1 MTTHTVPRK
10 PRPIGRRLAALAMLA
25 LFGAAVV
32 PSAHAQWQVNDANT
46 QGKIDDLKQNMND
59 NVGVKA
65 DGDGKTLNGNLD
77 AINKKFVIGTYNA
90 KQPGDRVDPPKSALP
105 ADDKNATG
113 PVSDAYCSDVPEPQQ
128 ANCKK
133 IVEIENAQYLY
144 MVTMYNNTTKRY
156 QTLKELLDERSNINT
171 DDPNQFGK
179 LQDNTNKLTAL
190 YNLLAID
197 QQQMQSVNYAYDAN
211 LNFLREQ
218 QAQLAKAANT
228 GQAPKSSGSGGDG
241 GGILGGLGI
250 SLPGGSDLNIGAAVT
265 ALTTGAVLK
274 TTLDQKK
281 SEAPAGMQHLSI
293 TNSW

>member
-1 MTTHTVPRK
+1 MTTHTVHRK
-10 PRPIGRRLAALAMLA
+10 PSPFGRRLVMLAMATL
-25 LFGAAVV
+25 LCGAMV
-32 PSAHAQWQVNDANT
+32 PSAHAQWHVTDETTHTKQDE
-46 QGKIDDLKQNMND
+46 LKDYMSQNIGN
-59 NVGVKA
+59 K
-65 DGDGKTLNGNLD
+65 GDSGTTTVNGNLD
-77 AINKKFVIGTYNA
+77 SINKKFVIGTYNA

-133 IVEIENAQYLY
+133 IVEIENAQYQY

-156 QTLKELLDERSNINT
+156 QTLKDLLDERSNINS

-274 TTLDQKK
+274 TTLEDKK
-281 SEAPAGMQHLSI
+281 SQAPQGMQHLSI
-293 TNSW
+293 TNGW